1 MLRWMIT
8 VLLRLAPDVEDRDLE
23 EIGTEDDL
31 KGALG
36 GGEILME
43 STSQE
48 IKTRAGRLAEDLRT
62 YSKVIIVMVMVMIIM
77 MMVVMMVVMI
87 NLVPRRFVIDNIN
100 PRSPRKA
107 TQAMAPGYEA
117 E

>member
-23 EIGTEDDL
+23 EISTEDDL

-36 GGEILME
+36 GGEILLE

-48 IKTRAGRLAEDLRT
+48 IKTRASRLTENLRT
-62 YSKVIIVMVMVMIIM
+62 YSKVN
-77 MMVVMMVVMI
+77 VVFAVVVFLQKKLI
-87 NLVPRRFVIDNIN
+87 
-100 PRSPRKA
+100 
-107 TQAMAPGYEA
+107 
-117 E
+117 

>member
-23 EIGTEDDL
+23 EISVEDDL

-36 GGEILME
+36 GGEILLE

-48 IKTRAGRLAEDLRT
+48 IKTRAGRLADDLRT
-62 YSKVIIVMVMVMIIM
+62 YSKVITRLLDEIPTTDEGII
-77 MMVVMMVVMI
+77 
-87 NLVPRRFVIDNIN
+87 F
-100 PRSPRKA
+100 KH
-107 TQAMAPGYEA
+107 
-117 E
+117 

>member
-1 MLRWMIT
+1 MIT

-62 YSKVIIVMVMVMIIM
+62 YSKVIMMMVMVVMT
-77 MMVVMMVVMI
+77 MVVMMTMVMTMVVMMMMVMTMVVMMMMVMVVVVMMLMVM
-87 NLVPRRFVIDNIN
+87 LVTD
-100 PRSPRKA
+100 
-107 TQAMAPGYEA
+107 G
-117 E
+117 

>member
-23 EIGTEDDL
+23 EISVEDDL

-36 GGEILME
+36 GGEILLE

-48 IKTRAGRLAEDLRT
+48 IKTRAGRLADDLRT
-62 YSKVIIVMVMVMIIM
+62 YSKVITRLLDEIPTTDEGIIY
-77 MMVVMMVVMI
+77 
-87 NLVPRRFVIDNIN
+87 
-100 PRSPRKA
+100 KH
-107 TQAMAPGYEA
+107 
-117 E
+117 

>member
-62 YSKVIIVMVMVMIIM
+62 YSKVIIVMVMMVMVM
-77 MMVVMMVVMI
+77 LMVM
-87 NLVPRRFVIDNIN
+87 LVTD
-100 PRSPRKA
+100 
-107 TQAMAPGYEA
+107 G
-117 E
+117 

>member
-23 EIGTEDDL
+23 EISVEDDL

-36 GGEILME
+36 GGEILLE

-48 IKTRAGRLAEDLRT
+48 IKTRAGRLADDLRT
-62 YSKVIIVMVMVMIIM
+62 YSKVITRLVDEIPTTDEGII
-77 MMVVMMVVMI
+77 
-87 NLVPRRFVIDNIN
+87 F
-100 PRSPRKA
+100 KH
-107 TQAMAPGYEA
+107 
-117 E
+117 